1 VVRKE
6 IEILEDRIIN
16 RIFGRKEKKA
26 PGSLKVGVFG
36 IEDLVVATK
45 Y

>member
-1 VVRKE
+1 VARKE
-6 IEILEDRIIN
+6 IEMFKDRIIN
-16 RIFGRKEKKA
+16 RIFGRKEKEVT
-26 PGSLKVGVFG
+26 GSLKVGVFV